1 MKQTFS
7 FLLALLLIVTSITQ
21 TGCGNDQTLARVG
34 AVAVQ
39 LAAGFESEVNAI
51 EAAGLIKD
59 AAKLAAIKQKVT
71 ALKTSTKALND
82 FLIGLKEVNEKD
94 KAALTTKIGEAI
106 SIVTGLLQNPD
117 VLGLPEDAPAVKI
130 LRYGS
135 ITFQQIALTIA
146 ALKPPAA
153 SVANAGQATGIP
165 TGKIKVK
172 ITEPPPEVKK
182 YL

>member
-1 MKQTFS
+1 MKKTTS
-7 FLLALLLIVTSITQ
+7 VLLALLLIVASITQ
-21 TGCGNDQTLARVG
+21 TGCGNEQTLARVG

-39 LAAGFESEVNAI
+39 LAIGFESEVNAI

-59 AAKLAAIKQKVT
+59 SAKLAAIKQKVT
-71 ALKTSTKALND
+71 ALKTSTKALNE

-94 KAALTTKIGEAI
+94 KAALTSKIGEVI
-106 SIVTGLLQNPD
+106 SIVTALLQNPD
-117 VLGLPEDAPAVKI
+117 VLELSDDAPVVKI

-153 SVANAGQATGIP
+153 GVASAGQPSGTPAS
-165 TGKIKVK
+165 KIKVQV
-172 ITEPPPEVKK
+172 TEPPPEVKK